1 VTMQRRRFGYALL
14 IETGAHAGM
23 VLPLTSDTFTIGREL
38 DNTLVL
44 DSPRLS
50 RYHARL
56 RISPSGT
63 VLLEDLNSTNGTF
76 VNGYLIS
83 SARRLALGDTFTL
96 AGTVRL
102 RLIEDESMRDFPP
115 PEQGAIPAVE
125 TVRSP
130 LPGSD
135 VGPAE
140 SETSASPAL
149 APTRVLP
156 SAEQAA
162 TAERPASRPRYL
174 YEIIGVLLLLVC
186 GALALGIYLWFAPP
200 GFWQQLFT
208 ALELPFP
215 AP

>member
-1 VTMQRRRFGYALL
+1 MQRRRFGYALL

-56 RISPSGT
+56 RISPSGM

-102 RLIEDESMRDFPP
+102 RLIEDESVRDFTP
-115 PEQGAIPAVE
+115 PEQWAIPAVE
-125 TVRSP
+125 AIHYP
-130 LPGSD
+130 MPGSD

-140 SETSASPAL
+140 SETWISPAL
-149 APTRVLP
+149 APTSLLL
-156 SAEQAA
+156 SKEQTA
-162 TAERPASRPRYL
+162 TAARPASRPRYL
-174 YEIIGVLLLLVC
+174 YGIVGVLLLLVC
-186 GALALGIYLWFAPP
+186 TALALGVYLWFAPP
-200 GFWQQLFT
+200 GFWQQIFT

>member
-1 VTMQRRRFGYALL
+1 MMQRRRFGYALL

-76 VNGYLIS
+76 VNGTLIS
-83 SARRLALGDTFTL
+83 GVRRLALGDAFTL

-102 RLIEDESMRDFPP
+102 CLIEDESVRDLTP
-115 PEQGAIPAVE
+115 PEQWAIPAVE
-125 TVRSP
+125 AIHYPRPS
-130 LPGSD
+130 SD
-135 VGPAE
+135 ADPAE
-140 SETSASPAL
+140 SETWISPAL
-149 APTRVLP
+149 APTMTP
-156 SAEQAA
+156 SPAEQAA
-162 TAERPASRPRYL
+162 TTVRPASRPRYL
-174 YEIIGVLLLLVC
+174 YGIIGVLLLLVC
-186 GALALGIYLWFAPP
+186 SALALGVYLWFAPP
-200 GFWQQLFT
+200 GFWQQIFT